1 MSSRS
6 RIGAVLATAL
16 TAAAVASLALVLSL
30 AGTAAASPSAAPARA
45 KPAKIKLRSTD
56 RGKILV
62 SNNGFTL
69 YAFGKDS
76 KRKDKCVNVSGCT
89 GVWPITTTHGKP
101 QAGRGVRK
109 SLLGTIR
116 VRGKTQVTY
125 GGHPLY
131 GYSGDVSPGST
142 DYVGVSQFGG
152 VWRAVKASGKTV
164 G

>member
-1 MSSRS
+1 MSRS
-6 RIGAVLATAL
+6 RIGAAAAAAL
-16 TAAAVASLALVLSL
+16 TTAVIASLALAVSL
-30 AGTAAASPSAAPARA
+30 AATASASPSAAPARA

-62 SNNGFTL
+62 SNNGFTV
-69 YAFGKDS
+69 YAFGRDS

-89 GVWPITTTHGKP
+89 GVWPMITTHGKP
-101 QAGRGVRK
+101 RAGRGVKK

-116 VRGKTQVTY
+116 VHGKTQVTY

>member
-1 MSSRS
+1 MSRS

-16 TAAAVASLALVLSL
+16 SAAAIASLALVLSL

-45 KPAKIKLRSTD
+45 KPAKIKLRRTGV
-56 RGKILV
+56 GKILV

-69 YAFGKDS
+69 YAFSKDA
-76 KRKDKCVNVSGCT
+76 KRKDRCVNVSGCT
-89 GVWPITTTHGKP
+89 GLWPLATTHGKP
-101 QAGRGVRK
+101 QAGPGVKR

-116 VRGKTQVTY
+116 VHGKRQVTY

-131 GYSGDVSPGST
+131 GYSGDFSPGST
-142 DYVGVSQFGG
+142 SYVGVSQFGG